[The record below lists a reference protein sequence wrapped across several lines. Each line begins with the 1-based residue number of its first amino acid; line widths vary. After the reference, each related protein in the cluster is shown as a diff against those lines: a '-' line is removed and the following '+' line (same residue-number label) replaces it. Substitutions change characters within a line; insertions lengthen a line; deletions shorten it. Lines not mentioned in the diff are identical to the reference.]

1 MTSVL
6 STGFF
11 GDLNRIT
18 QRLVNHL
25 CTLLSHLLEFL
36 PLSESPNGAKYNFQY
51 YIPDPEKAELY
62 GTTEAA
68 LNNALEVTF
77 APNGRKGNN
86 ALCWFEFTEHSPSL
100 TVMVDA
106 LKTELG
112 KVPGSAM
119 LGKWVED
126 LLQVADSYH
135 YQIAGIQLSLLM
147 VQKKPQIN

>member
-51 YIPDPEKAELY
+51 YIPDPEKVELY

-86 ALCWFEFTEHSPSL
+86 ALC
-100 TVMVDA
+100 
-106 LKTELG
+106 
-112 KVPGSAM
+112 
-119 LGKWVED
+119 
-126 LLQVADSYH
+126 
-135 YQIAGIQLSLLM
+135 
-147 VQKKPQIN
+147 